1 MGMFFLLHPG
11 WLQDCSDA
19 LAALTDLLPLLSFAS
34 KGSWKSLLRHAQVCI
49 LKGEAELI
57 WAPKKPVGRGYS
69 NHLRETGSHEKHLH
83 PRPYLGVA
91 RGEEHPLATPTGF
104 SRANARM
111 ELPSRRR
118 PASRRALPS
127 QRALLT
133 VERRS
138 QSIPKPSAQTPGH
151 RGSWI
156 YGTAPRET
164 ADVGEHAHLYL
175 YSGGAGCQSG
185 LIRDKFTRAHSV
197 TQGTS
202 LLAYYRPAKYI
213 GRLLHIKATWA
224 YMFKMNFTGRH
235 RDRKRR
241 RACVTNDIQMWKH
254 CKYKHQKAHPSTFCK
269 DNTGERTCCI

>member
-1 MGMFFLLHPG
+1 MFFLLHPG

-19 LAALTDLLPLLSFAS
+19 PAALTDLLPLLSSAS
-34 KGSWKSLLRHAQVCI
+34 KGGGKSLLRHARVCI

-57 WAPKKPVGRGYS
+57 QAPKKPVGRGYS
-69 NHLRETGSHEKHLH
+69 HRLHGTGSHKKDLH
-83 PRPYLGVA
+83 RRPYLA
-91 RGEEHPLATPTGF
+91 AAHGEEHPLASLRDFRVKMHGWSCP
-104 SRANARM
+104 SAWRCHPASCRD
-111 ELPSRRR
+111 PSR
-118 PASRRALPS
+118 P
-127 QRALLT
+127 ALLT

-138 QSIPKPSAQTPGH
+138 KSIPEPSAQTPGH

-156 YGTAPRET
+156 YGTAPHET
-164 ADVGEHAHLYL
+164 ADVGERAHLYL
-175 YSGGAGCQSG
+175 YSRGAGCQSG
-185 LIRDKFTRAHSV
+185 LIRDKFTRAHSM

-235 RDRKRR
+235 TDRKRR

-269 DNTGERTCCI
+269 DNIGERTCCI